1 MKRPF
6 MPATPASEPYW
17 SYLKRNELWIPRCDS
32 CSQLVFYPREICPH
46 CSGLEFT
53 WEKMS
58 GRGEVYSF
66 TVIRRPFLPE
76 FASLAPYVFAIIE
89 LEEGIR
95 MASNVINCQPEDVY
109 IGLSVQAVYDEDE
122 NGRKLVLFKPA

>member
-6 MPATPASEPYW
+6 MPITPASEPYW
-17 SYLKRNELWIPRCDS
+17 SYLQKDELWIPRCNS

-46 CSGLEFT
+46 CASLEFT

-58 GRGEVYSF
+58 GRGKVYSF

-76 FASLAPYVFAIIE
+76 FAAMSPYVFAIIE

-95 MASNVINCQPEDVY
+95 MASNIINCQPNDVY
-109 IGLSVQAVYDEDE
+109 IGQSVRAVFEEHE
-122 NGRKLVLFKPA
+122 NGRKLVLFEPA

>member
-1 MKRPF
+1 
-6 MPATPASEPYW
+6 
-17 SYLKRNELWIPRCDS
+17 
-32 CSQLVFYPREICPH
+32 
-46 CSGLEFT
+46 
-53 WEKMS
+53 MS